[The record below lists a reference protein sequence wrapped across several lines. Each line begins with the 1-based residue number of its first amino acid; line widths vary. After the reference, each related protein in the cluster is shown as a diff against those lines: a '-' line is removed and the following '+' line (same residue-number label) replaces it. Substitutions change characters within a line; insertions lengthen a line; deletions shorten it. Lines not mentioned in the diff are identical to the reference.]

1 MAQHGH
7 SEGRTLK
14 GTFSKLY
21 NSGVYVKKRKYL
33 VSLIVCP
40 SKHTHRLKIR
50 GGLHPHR
57 LPSLLEKKL
66 RHSAGWWA
74 GSSGSTAAQFREK
87 EKSGRNTL
95 ALGTQE
101 PQLQP
106 EGDS

>member
-1 MAQHGH
+1 MAQHGQ

-21 NSGVYVKKRKYL
+21 NSGVHVKKRKYL
-33 VSLIVCP
+33 VSLIVRP